1 MKYMPKYLN
10 VPKLYRSYEWLY
22 QKYQNEI
29 LSSQKIANIVGCER
43 KTIDQWL
50 SKVKIKKRGF
60 GGSKGIKSKEWLLK
74 EYVEKRKSL
83 HDLAIELKVS
93 RRTIQH
99 WLARYGIPS
108 HPVGDPRKGKDSPLW
123 NGGKYDYKND
133 IEGYKRHIVDRK
145 GKRTILWEH
154 REVVKKYL
162 ERRLKKREIIHHIN
176 FKRDNNRIE
185 NLYLFP
191 NDNLHQKYHYLY
203 RRKKIGL
210 LKSNLIKEN

>member
-1 MKYMPKYLN
+1 MPKYLN

-22 QKYQNEI
+22 QKYQNEM

-50 SKVKIKKRGF
+50 RKVYIKKRGF
-60 GGSKGIKSKEWLLK
+60 GGSKGIKPKEWLLK
-74 EYVEKRKSL
+74 EYVKNGKSL

-99 WLARYGIPS
+99 WLAHYGIPS
-108 HPVGDPRKGKDSPLW
+108 HPVGDPRKGKESPLW
-123 NGGKYDYKND
+123 RNKNYDYNLKYELNSDGYRIYNKNNVR
-133 IEGYKRHIVDRK
+133 IA
-145 GKRTILWEH
+145 EH
-154 REVVKKYL
+154 REAVQKYL
-162 ERRLKKREIIHHIN
+162 KRHLKRTEIIHHIN
-176 FKRDNNRIE
+176 FKTDDNRIE

-191 NDNLHQKYHYLY
+191 NNKEHSKYHYLY
-203 RRKKIGL
+203 RKNKIGL